1 MAITH
6 EYTIRLED
14 EIRGSRT
21 FGMNRDPRGAGERVG
36 PQGGQRG
43 GQFGGPGGQG
53 GRPGQG
59 RGPGGAGGR
68 QAQARG
74 PGGGI
79 AQMDANQ
86 DGEITLAEVTEGERQ
101 RRGDEFSEERVQRMF
116 DLFDENKDGVISA
129 LEAQNT
135 PPGRGGRN

>member
-1 MAITH
+1 MCMAITH

-68 QAQARG
+68 QAQLEDPVVELLKWMQIKMVKLLSLKLPKESVNDVA
-74 PGGGI
+74 
-79 AQMDANQ
+79 MN
-86 DGEITLAEVTEGERQ
+86 LVKNV
-101 RRGDEFSEERVQRMF
+101 FSECSTFLMKIRT
-116 DLFDENKDGVISA
+116 A
-129 LEAQNT
+129 
-135 PPGRGGRN
+135 